1 MLLDRLQ
8 GHFGVRKSGNTH
20 IGLPVVQFGW
30 IPICYIRTY
39 ISQGAFVTR
48 IKIFDQQKVC
58 LIAWSALLRPLIAW
72 FFMDQR
78 SKCWPLIFAVR
89 RSPWSLDWL
98 SKSALITWFY
108 FDPSRKRFY
117 TGHISDY
124 PLSPHGLVWAK
135 VTFTDCF
142 DCTCKSGLWKVVDL
156 PQLLAIAM
164 HQICSWIATE
174 PEVYT
179 TWSLGHI

>member
-1 MLLDRLQ
+1 MLLDRFQ

-20 IGLPVVQFGW
+20 MGLPVVQFGW

-72 FFMDQR
+72 FFMGQR

-89 RSPWSLDWL
+89 RSPWSL
-98 SKSALITWFY
+98 ALALKKC
-108 FDPSRKRFY
+108 FDHLIQFWSRSQRFY
-117 TGHISDY
+117 MGHISDY

-142 DCTCKSGLWKVVDL
+142 DCICKSGLWKVVDL
-156 PQLLAIAM
+156 PNCLLQQCTKYVVELQQNQKSILPD
-164 HQICSWIATE
+164 H
-174 PEVYT
+174 
-179 TWSLGHI
+179 